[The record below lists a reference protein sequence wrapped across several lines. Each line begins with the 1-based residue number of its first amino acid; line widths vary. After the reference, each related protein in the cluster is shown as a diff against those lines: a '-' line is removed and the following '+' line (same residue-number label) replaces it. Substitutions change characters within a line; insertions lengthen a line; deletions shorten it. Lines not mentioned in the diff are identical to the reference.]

1 MPVVLSD
8 DFDVRGVLLHCVCC
22 PFLPLC
28 HHNDPFF
35 CIIQLQ
41 SHGTYRLHS
50 CVHDLF
56 DHILLWFEIEG
67 PAVGFALQWF
77 SNHLCRVVPAQWIPS
92 LPQDG
97 GVQAQYTR
105 QVQKPCQRD
114 TCHVHTLHTH
124 AFLTTCFCF
133 LLLLERLLF
142 KKNCNLSHTP
152 LPHRVTKVL
161 KATVHALE
169 NNNISY
175 WANGGTLLGVYLN
188 QSIIAWD
195 YDADLFLPCTLRTLE
210 KIRWGDYGLVSY
222 TGWDG
227 MVRIK
232 SSRFSSI
239 RVDLFMVHF
248 KADGRQ
254 WFNDDLINI
263 KYPKENLLTINDVYP
278 LRLYNMT
285 RTSVESGFQL
295 WGPSHPQIVLQKLY
309 PGRSTKLDPPK
320 TTGGIFRYLELQMFT
335 RFGNVFLFKEST
347 FPGKH
352 TLSVAHLLLHNRA
365 VLVRENN
372 IDK

>member
-1 MPVVLSD
+1 M
-8 DFDVRGVLLHCVCC
+8 
-22 PFLPLC
+22 
-28 HHNDPFF
+28 
-35 CIIQLQ
+35 
-41 SHGTYRLHS
+41 
-50 CVHDLF
+50 
-56 DHILLWFEIEG
+56 
-67 PAVGFALQWF
+67 
-77 SNHLCRVVPAQWIPS
+77 
-92 LPQDG
+92 
-97 GVQAQYTR
+97 
-105 QVQKPCQRD
+105 
-114 TCHVHTLHTH
+114 
-124 AFLTTCFCF
+124 
-133 LLLLERLLF
+133 LLERLLL

-248 KADGRQ
+248 KADERQ